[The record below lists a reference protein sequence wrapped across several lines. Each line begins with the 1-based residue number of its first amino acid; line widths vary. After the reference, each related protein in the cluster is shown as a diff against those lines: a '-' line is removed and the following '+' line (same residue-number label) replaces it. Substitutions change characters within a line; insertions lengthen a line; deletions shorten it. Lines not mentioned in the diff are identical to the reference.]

1 MSDKYYSRVLM
12 HGSKYGGFI
21 TKNGR
26 KNNSSQYNHN
36 YYLANIFKWKKKN
49 KDGDEEEGDEP
60 ARGIKYGGGYA
71 NVKKRLSYWQGRMS
85 DPRSAIGLQ
94 KSKNADANLIALPD
108 VKEKYNSAAT
118 SIANAKTR
126 REKAKAKKDMILAKK
141 ALREVSYKARKEL
154 NDWHEN
160 SPLGK
165 QDQKKRNKQTK
176 ALREKH
182 LSKGYVDMTSNRK
195 QTVEAHY
202 RGDKILEKNSNNLLS
217 KTRQVKDSSG
227 RTTTYKDV
235 GKLERA
241 GRDTKKKV
249 DRLIAKYSS
258 KKNKKKKNK
267 SRIKVSHNTSLGIGK

>member
-26 KNNSSQYNHN
+26 KNNSSEYNHN
-36 YYLANIFKWKKKN
+36 YYLANILKWKKKN
-49 KDGDEEEGDEP
+49 KDDEDDGSESERGHAHLDYSPRWKLNKIKEQMKDP
-60 ARGIKYGGGYA
+60 KKSTAWRILDFKDPGEYSSNLKRAREYYDKSA
-71 NVKKRLSYWQGRMS
+71 QRLKEAKTPREKKR
-85 DPRSAIGLQ
+85 
-94 KSKNADANLIALPD
+94 
-108 VKEKYNSAAT
+108 
-118 SIANAKTR
+118 
-126 REKAKAKKDMILAKK
+126 AKAKMILEKK
-141 ALREVSYKARKEL
+141 AFVNIAQGARKEQMEY
-154 NDWHEN
+154 NKTKK
-160 SPLGK
+160 GK
-165 QDQKKRNKQTK
+165 KEQKKRNEQTK

-195 QTVEAHY
+195 QTAEAHY
-202 RGDKILEKNSNNLLS
+202 RGDKILEKNSNNLFS

-258 KKNKKKKNK
+258 KKNKKKKKK